1 MFIKAKQQ
9 TFLKKSTDSASTLS
23 DNQKVVVAPDK
34 IYEVEVKLGGLVKGH
49 QLLKLAHAAGD
60 WYVFAQHWDF
70 DDDPAKPTANNNIPS
85 QAIALI
91 KEFEGYSS
99 TVYNDG
105 VGVATIGYGTTVYPN
120 GARVRFGDR
129 PITEAEAI
137 IYSNNDLRNFWDTL
151 VRTIPF
157 WKEMTDN
164 QRSALLSFAYNLG
177 AHFYNSNGFSTISGS
192 LARKNWG
199 KIPDD
204 FLLYVNP
211 GSSVEAGLTRRRRRE
226 GDLWRT

>member
-49 QLLKLAHAAGD
+49 QLLRLAYGAGD

-120 GARVRFGDR
+120 GSRVRFGDR
-129 PITEAEAI
+129 AISKEEALS
-137 IYSNNDLRNFWDTL
+137 YSNHDFNNFWNILT
-151 VRTIPF
+151 RTIPF

-164 QRSALLSFAYNLG
+164 QRSALFSFAYNLG
-177 AHFYNSNGFSTISGS
+177 AHFYNASGFNTISLS
-192 LARKNWG
+192 LANRNWR
-199 KIPDD
+199 KIPQD

-211 GSSVEAGLTRRRRRE
+211 GSNVELGLKRRRVAE
-226 GDLWRT
+226 GDLWKA

>member
-1 MFIKAKQQ
+1 MTNSNNSQLNILDIPSNYKGLDKQKEALIKMWG
-9 TFLKKSTDSASTLS
+9 LLS
-23 DNQKVVVAPDK
+23 DQERTEITSV
-34 IYEVEVKLGGLVKGH
+34 
-49 QLLKLAHAAGD
+49 
-60 WYVFAQHWDF
+60 WRS
-70 DDDPAKPTANNNIPS
+70 AKPPQTKPVTPPTNNIPK